1 MLLFVNCRQHV
12 GYGTMDS
19 FSLEPLNVLIFY
31 LMAANRQGNYLLM
44 AGFPVG
50 KCVIIFVQNFCIL

>member
-1 MLLFVNCRQHV
+1 
-12 GYGTMDS
+12 MDS

-31 LMAANRQGNYLLM
+31 LMAANRQGNYLTM

-50 KCVIIFVQNFCIL
+50 KCVISYLYRIFVYC